1 MQETHKKNIKK
12 KKQQCFRRQPKEVH
26 GNIEIFQI
34 TSD

>member
-1 MQETHKKNIKK
+1 MQETHKNNIKK
-12 KKQQCFRRQPKEVH
+12 KHFRRQPKEVH

>member
-12 KKQQCFRRQPKEVH
+12 KKQCFRRQPKEVH